1 MEKKQP
7 ETTVYFVGEEKE
19 KDRRSVLM
27 MQRESQAEM
36 ISYYDD
42 DHKLTIKG
50 AVFVSLMALAVG
62 YLTAPKKEDA
72 GCAVSIKGNNNT
84 VIMQGVEMPPCEIPS
99 VARKAPKP

>member
-1 MEKKQP
+1 MEKDQT
-7 ETTVYFVGEEKE
+7 ETTIYLVGEQKK
-19 KDRRSVLM
+19 KDRRSVQM

-50 AVFVSLMALAVG
+50 AVFCSLMALAVG
-62 YLTAPKKEDA
+62 YLTIPKKDEE